1 MSKITPPVQK
11 NQTLDVTITD
21 LSHQGAGVAKHE
33 GYTLFIPKALPGE
46 SCEVKVT
53 KTSKGYGFAR
63 LMQIYTPSPDR
74 TDAPCPIYDQCGG
87 CQLQHMSYAGQLRYK
102 QKQVQDA
109 LERLGGISDVPVL
122 PTLGMDEPWRYRN
135 KSQVPVGERDG
146 EVIAGFYQERSHRI
160 VDMEECIIQNK
171 HNDEIVQKVK
181 ELANQYGIRGYDE
194 DKHRGTLRH
203 VVVRYGRQSGELMVV
218 FVTRDEALPNKKNLI
233 EEIRSAFPSVKSIVQ
248 NINPK
253 RTNVIFGDKTKVLW
267 GEEYIYDSIGDI
279 KFAISARSF
288 YQVNPEQTKVLY
300 DKTLEYANLT
310 GSETVI
316 DAYCGIGTISLFLA
330 QQAKHVYGVEIVP
343 EAISDAKRN
352 AELNGFT
359 NTDFAV
365 GEAENVIPW
374 WAAQGIRPDVMVVDP
389 PRKGCD
395 EKLLNTMLQM
405 KPERIVYVSCNPATL
420 ARDLKVLEEGGY
432 KTKKVQPVDMFPQ
445 STHVE
450 CVVEMEL
457 ESTVN

>member
-46 SCEVKVT
+46 TCEVKVT

-63 LMQIYTPSPDR
+63 LMKIHKPSPDR
-74 TDAPCPIYDQCGG
+74 TEAPCPIYDQCGG
-87 CQLQHMSYAGQLRYK
+87 CQLQHMTYAGQLRYK

-109 LERLGGISDVPVL
+109 LERLGGITDVPVL

-300 DKTLEYANLT
+300 DKTLEFANLT

-457 ESTVN
+457 AN

>member
-46 SCEVKVT
+46 TCEVKVT

-63 LMQIYTPSPDR
+63 LMQIHTPSPDR

-87 CQLQHMSYAGQLRYK
+87 CQLQHMTYAGQLRYK

-109 LERLGGISDVPVL
+109 LERLGGITDVPVL

-146 EVIAGFYQERSHRI
+146 EVISGFYQERSHRI

-457 ESTVN
+457 AN